1 MNRITPICLE
11 WTAWN
16 GFTLSIF
23 EVETNMID
31 NKSLFSIY
39 FSRSFL
45 YFEIAF
51 KTFKIFDKKIEK

>member
-11 WTAWN
+11 WSAWN

-23 EVETNMID
+23 EVETNMLD

-39 FSRSFL
+39 FSRNFF
-45 YFEIAF
+45 YFEFAF
-51 KTFKIFDKKIEK
+51 ITFKIFDKTE